1 MRKILALIS
10 GLLATACLFTSCL
23 ETEDVVL
30 SGDAYIASFSIN
42 NIETKVTIKTATG
55 KDTTLVKTV
64 YGKNYTFAIDHVAGE
79 VYNVDSLPK
88 GTDVT
93 RVSVNMNVYGGYVYC
108 YQDGENK
115 LFSTEDSVDFSN
127 PVLFTVYSAD
137 ANGNGR
143 NYYIRLN
150 VAQTEGDSLVWTSVE
165 NNTPHAGRM
174 TIEKMVQH
182 RDYLVAFGEMDGKPT
197 RIYGQLDGNF
207 KFSGKEFLMEGVVG
221 AVYYSSIVSHEMALY
236 LLADGKLYSSLTG
249 VEWNA
254 ESHDRTFTSMV
265 GIVDGKLCLN
275 EGGKIVVCDPYEW
288 STENRVEQFTHDWEE
303 IQTVEENLFPIS
315 PSVVEVPLKTNPDIV
330 RTTLFGYPCD
340 GAGNA
345 VSIWV
350 KLSTDAK
357 WTYYNPIAGNGN
369 TCPALEGLT
378 VLNYGN
384 KLYAF
389 GGASKDGSV
398 GAFEAIYTS
407 VDGGLTW
414 WKQKTKMGFPEE
426 LKGYSEP
433 YACTMDT
440 EGSIWIACSNGWVFK
455 GRIGG

>member
-1 MRKILALIS
+1 MRKILALIA
-10 GLLATACLFTSCL
+10 GFLATASLFTSCL

-30 SGDAYIASFSIN
+30 SGNAYIVSFSIN
-42 NIETKVTIKTATG
+42 NIETEVPVKTADG
-55 KDTTLVKTV
+55 KDTTLVETV
-64 YGKNYTFAIDHVAGE
+64 YGDNYTFAIDHVAGE

-93 RVSVNMNVYGGYVYC
+93 RVSVNMSVDGGYVYC
-108 YQDGENK
+108 YQNGENK
-115 LFSTEDSVDFSN
+115 LFSTEDSVDFST
-127 PVLFTVYSAD
+127 PVLFTVYPYND
-137 ANGNGR
+137 EDGR
-143 NYYIRLN
+143 SYYIRLN

-165 NNTPHAGRM
+165 NNTSHAGRM

-182 RDYLVAFGEMDGKPT
+182 RDYLIAFGEMDGMPT
-197 RIYGQLDGNF
+197 RIYGQLGGSF
-207 KFSGKEFLMEGVVG
+207 KFSGKEFLLKGVAGTVD
-221 AVYYSSIVSHEMALY
+221 YSSIVSHEMALY

-265 GIVDGKLCLN
+265 GIVNGKLCLN

-288 STENRVEQFTHDWEE
+288 STDNRVEQFTHDWEE
-303 IQTVEENLFPIS
+303 IQTVDEDLFPMS
-315 PSVVEVPLKTNPDIV
+315 PSVVEVPLKTNPNIV
-330 RTTLFGYPCD
+330 RTTLLGYPRNYAED
-340 GAGNA
+340 G
-345 VSIWV
+345 VSMWV
-350 KLSTDAK
+350 KLSTDTM

-369 TCPALEGLT
+369 TCPALERLT
-378 VLNYGN
+378 VLAYGN

-414 WKQKTKMGFPEE
+414 WKQKKKMGFPEE
-426 LKGYSEP
+426 LKGYNDP
-433 YACTMDT
+433 YACVMDT
-440 EGSIWIACSNGWVFK
+440 EGTIWIACSNGLVFK